1 MAAFGI
7 FPKKVELQA
16 LMKFYDVDGDGNIC
30 YEEFLSGMR
39 EELSERR
46 VHMVKKAFKMLDRD
60 ASGKITVSDISG
72 IYDVSMNPEFLEGR
86 KTKDEILIE
95 FLNNFDGA
103 RGNNDGIITWEEFYD
118 YYADLSMS
126 TPSDEYFVKMMEATW
141 QCPEN
146 EDSDV
151 TRQTVKMLYAE
162 VKNRVLQLARND
174 PNLLRK
180 IFNDFD
186 LNGTETL
193 TIDEMTNMIAK
204 LRISVER
211 KFIYPFFKIIDANN
225 SGVIEYPEF
234 EAYIMSQ

>member
-1 MAAFGI
+1 
-7 FPKKVELQA
+7 
-16 LMKFYDVDGDGNIC
+16 
-30 YEEFLSGMR
+30 
-39 EELSERR
+39 
-46 VHMVKKAFKMLDRD
+46 
-60 ASGKITVSDISG
+60 
-72 IYDVSMNPEFLEGR
+72 
-86 KTKDEILIE
+86 
-95 FLNNFDGA
+95 
-103 RGNNDGIITWEEFYD
+103 
-118 YYADLSMS
+118 
-126 TPSDEYFVKMMEATW
+126 
-141 QCPEN
+141 
-146 EDSDV
+146 
-151 TRQTVKMLYAE
+151 MLYAE